1 MNKMRNGFTLIEL
14 LVAMLVFSVIA
25 VTGYHG
31 LQSVLETRNH
41 LDRETR
47 KYQGMAQFFSRLEG
61 QLAQAST
68 RKTHAADG
76 REQLTLAGYSVEVSG
91 LQDAQLLFTRG
102 GGKDAAGGWV
112 TPQRVGYRLRNQS
125 IELLRWTYLDPAP
138 NSKPKVDAVLQ
149 GVREFNVRYLSTTL
163 LWDKQ
168 WMNAPLP
175 KALEVELILM
185 SGEKVSR
192 VFDLP

>member
-1 MNKMRNGFTLIEL
+1 MKKMRNGFTLIEL
-14 LVAMLVFSVIA
+14 LVAMLIFSVIA
-25 VTGYHG
+25 MTGYRG
-31 LQSVLETRNH
+31 LQTVLETRNH
-41 LDRETR
+41 LDVETR
-47 KYQGMAQFFSRLEG
+47 KYQEMAQFFARLEG

-68 RKTHAADG
+68 RKVHLVDGSEQAAMV
-76 REQLTLAGYSVEVSG
+76 GYSSQMSG

-125 IELLRWTYLDPAP
+125 IELLRWSHLDQAP
-138 NSKPKVDAVLQ
+138 NSKPKVDKVLQ
-149 GVREFNVRYLSTTL
+149 GVRELNVRYLSTAF
-163 LWDKQ
+163 LWEKQ
-168 WMNAPLP
+168 WMNASLP

-192 VFDLP
+192 VMDLP